1 MLMPLATWYGSA
13 GPFDFGAVAAVGTGS
28 ENVSAGTRTLL
39 AVSSLGGTATGAGGV
54 AGFAAAGCAA
64 AGFDARSLLVSSAAN
79 LPLNKPTASGSFD
92 GARVGAGA
100 AVGSLQVISSR
111 PAASVSA
118 LILGSEAEVAAALV
132 SSSGTQVISTIS
144 DRNSTRLNSS

>member
-1 MLMPLATWYGSA
+1 
-13 GPFDFGAVAAVGTGS
+13 
-28 ENVSAGTRTLL
+28 
-39 AVSSLGGTATGAGGV
+39 
-54 AGFAAAGCAA
+54 
-64 AGFDARSLLVSSAAN
+64 LLVSSAAN

-118 LILGSEAEVAAALV
+118 LIFGSEAEVTAALV
-132 SSSGTQVISTIS
+132 SSSGTQVISTTS
-144 DRNSTRLNSS
+144 STFLAAGGAFAGGFALAAAAFGGAIAGAAALGGATTGAAAFCGA